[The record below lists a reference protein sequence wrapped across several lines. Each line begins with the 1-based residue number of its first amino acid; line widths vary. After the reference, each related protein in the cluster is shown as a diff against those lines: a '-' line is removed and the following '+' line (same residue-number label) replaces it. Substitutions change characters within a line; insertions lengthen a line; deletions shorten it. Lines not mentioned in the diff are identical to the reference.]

1 MHGLIRVRQFTI
13 SEGHLILRPEQLA
26 DEFKGCLDLALH
38 CLETL
43 GLLEDCTFRFSQWD
57 PKRTDKYEGTAEQ
70 WDEAQSIMEKLLDE
84 NLGKGNYVIGI
95 DEAAFYGPKLD
106 IQMKNVFGK
115 EDTIVTI
122 QVDMLLAKK
131 FGMEYVDSDNT
142 MKTPYII
149 HRTSMG
155 CYERTLAL
163 LLEKYAGALPTWMA
177 PVQVRMLPIGDEQVE
192 YCENIA
198 NRLTALGIR
207 CEVDKRNETI
217 GYKLRN
223 AQLEKLP
230 YMIVVGAKEVDSNTV
245 AVRSR
250 KEGEKGAM
258 SVDQFISELLLEI
271 AEKRR

>member
-1 MHGLIRVRQFTI
+1 
-13 SEGHLILRPEQLA
+13 
-26 DEFKGCLDLALH
+26 
-38 CLETL
+38 
-43 GLLEDCTFRFSQWD
+43 
-57 PKRTDKYEGTAEQ
+57 
-70 WDEAQSIMEKLLDE
+70 MEKLLDE
-84 NLGKGNYVIGI
+84 NLGRDNYAIGI

-106 IQMKNVFGK
+106 IQCKNVFGK

-163 LLEKYAGALPTWMA
+163 LIEKYAGALPTWMA
-177 PVQVRMLPIGDEQVE
+177 PVQVRMLPIGDEQVA
-192 YCENIA
+192 YCEEIEKK
-198 NRLTALGIR
+198 LTALGVR
-207 CEVDKRNETI
+207 CEIDKRNETI

-230 YMIVVGAKEVDSNTV
+230 YMLVVGAKEVESNTV

-250 KEGEKGAM
+250 KDGEKGAM
-258 SVDQFISELLLEI
+258 SVDQFIGELLLEI